1 MDMTSVSGPTD
12 LVPAAD
18 VEIVVAR
25 LGAELPELE
34 RQLAAATQ
42 VATGSE
48 LRARAAGTDLTSAA
62 WTMVRFRRFL
72 EAMVEETDRENAEL
86 IELAHRQA
94 HRMLSTGD
102 VRPVG
107 APGIGAPAIEAP
119 GRNPGLLPAPPMPL
133 GPVEEVTP
141 ESLPPAATNAAGTAL
156 EIADPSDVLVGE
168 RRLPADDGVWD
179 VLDGPAGRDPNEPF
193 WPDATRPDVSAS
205 RRGFSVNALLRL
217 GSLACVAGA
226 YFLFFA

>member
-25 LGAELPELE
+25 LGAELPQLE

-94 HRMLSTGD
+94 HRMLSTRD
-102 VRPVG
+102 VRPVA
-107 APGIGAPAIEAP
+107 APGIAAPGIEAP
-119 GRNPGLLPAPPMPL
+119 GRNPGLVPAPPTPL

-156 EIADPSDVLVGE
+156 EIADPSGVLVGE

-226 YFLFFA
+226 CFLFFA